1 MFQGPS
7 LNHLLFDIIIVTKL
21 PAVTSFVVPYLS
33 RSEVVSSK
41 PSCTLKLFTY
51 GFTYFLSLYQQHLS
65 PCCPVFASSVVL
77 CRAGVVG
84 ELSAA

>member
-7 LNHLLFDIIIVTKL
+7 LNHVLFDIIIVTKL

-51 GFTYFLSLYQQHLS
+51 GFRCFPFPVPTALLPMLSCLCQLWCSVQGR
-65 PCCPVFASSVVL
+65 CC
-77 CRAGVVG
+77 R
-84 ELSAA
+84 